1 MESEIGGT
9 GSHTMVNS
17 VWQRQWSCRKAV
29 CVMNDDDDDYD
40 NDAHAEHEIYTV
52 CSLILLASS
61 VSVHI
66 GCLLECHVI
75 LLSR

>member
-17 VWQRQWSCRKAV
+17 VWQRQWTCRKAV
-29 CVMNDDDDDYD
+29 CMMNVDD
-40 NDAHAEHEIYTV
+40 NDTRAEHEIYTV
-52 CSLILLASS
+52 CSLILLSFS

>member
-1 MESEIGGT
+1 
-9 GSHTMVNS
+9 VNS
-17 VWQRQWSCRKAV
+17 VWQRQWTCRKAV
-29 CVMNDDDDDYD
+29 CMMNVDDDD

-52 CSLILLASS
+52 CSRILLSFS

-66 GCLLECHVI
+66 GRLLECHVI